1 MQLQEFLQDLN
12 AKMSASKT
20 TGFWSEEDKKRWINK
35 AIVRACNFAR
45 WKFLRKPSTIN
56 TEKDKE
62 AYYLPFDYKS
72 MISLKVDG
80 EIYHPTDPEDYQSGN
95 YAWEKVYTIMGDQF
109 LINPTIG
116 EDGKTIDIYHIR
128 RPVRLVDLTD
138 EPITPEEMDEP
149 IVKFALAICLKK
161 EPGRKNDAKEE
172 ILEAN
177 SMLQETKNREDEEP
191 SSVYKGR
198 AISSRQ
204 L

>member
-1 MQLQEFLQDLN
+1 
-12 AKMSASKT
+12 MSASKT

-95 YAWEKVYTIMGDQF
+95 YAWEKANYPEFIIVHHSATARDTTQFETIKNNHIGYGWGD
-109 LINPTIG
+109 IG
-116 EDGKTIDIYHIR
+116 YHKWI
-128 RPVRLVDLTD
+128 
-138 EPITPEEMDEP
+138 
-149 IVKFALAICLKK
+149 AGA
-161 EPGRKNDAKEE
+161 
-172 ILEAN
+172 
-177 SMLQETKNREDEEP
+177 EP